1 MDVGDVH
8 LGSGGHRLLF
18 RSASRDEEHL
28 ELYYLSQP
36 EIPSLLSPS
45 PDAALSGSE
54 KCYLLC
60 PINLPRC
67 ERGWRRGKNVTNGR
81 TEGRRAVSPRRASDQ
96 LRTASTCRPAP
107 ATAKARPRSPP
118 PRGSAATMSST
129 HSLNVNSNLNFGVLL
144 KCPSQVSIL
153 RGTNSISQLATL
165 HESGERRCQALS
177 EFPQDDDKSC

>member
-1 MDVGDVH
+1 MAKKYFPTLNIDYVHHGEAPGQIVTSLSSQCPLNVSTHLNGDFQVVLLDVGDVH

-36 EIPSLLSPS
+36 GIPSLLFPS

-81 TEGRRAVSPRRASDQ
+81 TEGRRAVSTRRASDQ

-129 HSLNVNSNLNFGVLL
+129 HSLNV
-144 KCPSQVSIL
+144 
-153 RGTNSISQLATL
+153 
-165 HESGERRCQALS
+165 H
-177 EFPQDDDKSC
+177 